1 MDILFNVVSGFVV
14 KVGKFGSKFIF
25 PKIVNTIHF
34 SSEVENLRKE
44 MEKLTKLRDDHIKEK
59 VEVAK
64 REGYK
69 PKPDV
74 LKWLQ
79 DVQKLENEWESMQEN
94 IATAKIF
101 AYKCCPKWS
110 LRSKIST
117 LAQNRRDQL
126 CALIEIGE
134 NFGSNLVVET
144 YKIQKAEFIPGPSI
158 EEGQSVAT
166 RNLNEILQLLED
178 DKVCTI
184 GVWGIGGVGKTTL
197 VMNVNNELLKIAAS
211 SSELSFD
218 VVVWVTVPKPPTDIR
233 KVQAQI
239 ANRLNLK
246 VDSEESVE
254 SIASRIHQRLNEGMS
269 FLLILDDVWEAINLD
284 HIGVPQPEDHPRCK
298 VIITSRFLDVC
309 RQMRTDKKIKVY
321 TLDEDE
327 SWHMFVKNAGDIA
340 NLEHIQPF
348 AKEIAMECDGLPLAI
363 TVIGASMRGK
373 TRIELW
379 KDALESLRR
388 SEPHNKDVNNK
399 VYKVIKWSFDCLD
412 SEDIQSCFLYCS
424 LYPEAISTADLI
436 HCWWAEGLLGHEYDT
451 YEQAYNRGIIVI
463 ESLKD
468 VCLLDAHE
476 WDSVKMLELAT
487 HKLNSVKMHDV
498 VRDVAIWIAKS
509 FGDEHNSLIQAGM
522 GLTDISNIKMS
533 ASVKRISFV
542 SNKIERLP
550 DCFLECPETTTLLLQ
565 DNVPLRRIPHDYFLA
580 FPAIRVLNL
589 SNTSIRALPFSID
602 SLSQLRALVLQNC
615 CYLTELPAIGNL
627 RNLQL
632 LDCDNT
638 RLHRLPP
645 GMDELT
651 DLRVL
656 YLPATDLENIRE
668 GILLKLSNI
677 EMLNML
683 DTKYLWGRSYPMLDE
698 LSYLHKLTCLIIK
711 LDRSSV
717 SNRDH
722 TWMSRLKRFHI
733 EVGEAPMPFSNST
746 RMIGVSECE
755 IFSRGQLSGM
765 LQFASLLYL
774 TNCNGLSKLI
784 GYNNNFYGL
793 KSLHISG
800 CHCYFKPMEE
810 GNGQFDPLPNLES
823 LRLYKIFNLKSVS
836 DFGHLLG
843 LRFSKLRQLDV
854 YDCRRLT
861 CLFKVDGPFPVV
873 PKHLEEID
881 IICCAELEE
890 LFVPFGSSQTTLKVR
905 KLVLKMLP
913 ELRTLGEPQ
922 STWEH
927 LEELGLMDCDRIRKL
942 PISIQTSKNIKVIRG
957 DSYCWNQLEWDDDSF
972 KSNLE
977 HCFLPRYY

>member
-1 MDILFNVVSGFVV
+1 MDIIFNVVSGFVV

-34 SSEVENLRKE
+34 SSDIENLRKE
-44 MEKLTKLRDDHIKEK
+44 MEKLTKLRDDIKEK
-59 VEVAK
+59 VEGAK
-64 REGYK
+64 SEGYK
-69 PKPDV
+69 PKPDIF
-74 LKWLQ
+74 KWLQ
-79 DVQKLENEWESMQEN
+79 DVQKLENEWEFMQES
-94 IATAKIF
+94 IAEAKIF

-110 LRSKIST
+110 LRSEIFT
-117 LAQNRRDQL
+117 QALNRRDEL
-126 CALIEIGE
+126 CALVEIGE
-134 NFGSNLVVET
+134 NFGSNLVVEIYT
-144 YKIQKAEFIPGPSI
+144 IQKAEFIPGPSI
-158 EEGQSVAT
+158 EGQSAAT
-166 RNLNEILQLLED
+166 RNLNKILQLLED
-178 DKVCTI
+178 NKVCTI
-184 GVWGIGGVGKTTL
+184 GVWGVGGVGKTTL

-211 SSELSFD
+211 SSQLSFD
-218 VVVWVTVPKPPTDIR
+218 VVIWVTVPKPPTDVR

-239 ANRLNLK
+239 ANRLKLQT
-246 VDSEESVE
+246 DSEESVE
-254 SIASRIHQRLNEGMS
+254 SIASRIHQRLKEGMKL
-269 FLLILDDVWEAINLD
+269 LLILDDVWEPINLD

-309 RQMRTDKKIKVY
+309 RQMRTDEEIKVY
-321 TLDEDE
+321 ALDEDE
-327 SWHMFVKNAGDIA
+327 SWHMFVKNVGDIA

-373 TRIELW
+373 ERVELW
-379 KDALESLRR
+379 NDALESLRK
-388 SEPHNKDVNNK
+388 SEPRNKDVKDK
-399 VYKVIKWSFDCLD
+399 VYKVIEWSFDSLD

-436 HCWWAEGLLGHEYDT
+436 HCWWAEGLLGHEHGT
-451 YEQAYNRGIIVI
+451 YEEAYNRGIIAI

-468 VCLLDAHE
+468 ACLLEAHE

-498 VRDVAIWIAKS
+498 VRDVAIWIANS
-509 FGDEHNSLIQAGM
+509 FRGEHDSLIQAGI
-522 GLTDISNIKMS
+522 GLTDISHIKMK

-542 SNKIERLP
+542 SNKIECLP

-565 DNVPLRRIPHDYFLA
+565 DNIPLRRISHDYFLA
-580 FPAIRVLNL
+580 FLALRALNL
-589 SNTSIRALPFSID
+589 SNTSIRELPISIN
-602 SLSQLRALVLQNC
+602 SLYQLRALVLQNC
-615 CYLTELPAIGNL
+615 CYLTELPPIGNL

-645 GMDELT
+645 GMDKLT

-668 GILLKLSNI
+668 GILLKLSSI

-683 DTKYLWGRSYPMLDE
+683 DTKYLWGRSYPTLDE
-698 LSYLHKLTCLIIK
+698 LSYLRKLTCLFIK
-711 LDRSSV
+711 LDSSSV
-717 SNRDH
+717 SHRDH

-733 EVGEAPMPFSNST
+733 EVGEAPMPFNIST

-755 IFSRGQLSGM
+755 IFIRGQLSGM

-774 TNCNGLSKLI
+774 KNCNGLSKLI
-784 GYNNNFYGL
+784 GYNNNFDGL

-823 LRLYKIFNLKSVS
+823 LRLYKIFNLMSVS

-843 LRFSKLRQLDV
+843 LRFTKLRQLDV
-854 YDCRRLT
+854 YACTNLT
-861 CLFKVDGPFPVV
+861 CLFIGGGAFSV

-881 IICCAELEE
+881 IILCPKLVE
-890 LFVPFGSSQTTLKVR
+890 LFEQCDSLFNSEFARVR
-905 KLVLKMLP
+905 KLRLKELP
-913 ELRTLGEPQ
+913 QLETLGKPL
-922 STWEH
+922 SMWEH
-927 LEELGLMDCDRIRKL
+927 LEELSLINCNQIRKL
-942 PISIQTSKNIKVIRG
+942 PLFIQTSKNIKIIRG
-957 DSYCWNQLEWDDDSF
+957 ASEWWNQLEWDDNSF
-972 KSNLE
+972 KSDLE